1 VAVRKVMGT
10 LKGRGKHKVALLGL
24 SYKPDTDDLREAP
37 SLGIMRALLRRGVH
51 VKVFDPVV
59 RQGADGIP
67 NGVEF
72 ASSAYDAAKGADA
85 LVLVTEWNEFRR
97 LDLARVRRLMRRR
110 SIVDLR
116 NVYDPA
122 VVRRLGFEYTCVGRP
137 E

>member
-1 VAVRKVMGT
+1 MATLRGRRKHT
-10 LKGRGKHKVALLGL
+10 VALLGL

-37 SLGIMRALLRRGVH
+37 SLGIIKALRRRGVR
-51 VKVFDPVV
+51 VRVFDPVV
-59 RQGADGIP
+59 RRGADGIP
-67 NGVEF
+67 DAVEF
-72 ASSAYDAAKGADA
+72 ATSAYDAAKGADA

-97 LDLARVRRLMRRR
+97 LDLARVRRVMRRR
-110 SIVDLR
+110 AIVDLR